1 MAKSVVRLV
10 SPTIVIRTV
19 QLEKDATGLMMAL
32 TNAEKQAR
40 VRADLGHLDFRR
52 LSNRSG
58 GTVTQITAKI
68 RTKMAA
74 PILTSERRHQK
85 KNGQRTPP

>member
-10 SPTIVIRTV
+10 SPTIVLRTV

-74 PILTSERRHQK
+74 PIRADIRTEASK
-85 KNGQRTPP
+85 K